1 MNQKG
6 FITLDFLFAFIICFS
21 LSAVVFAFAI
31 TLSVVEIGQYIV
43 FAASRAHSAAHISPE
58 EQAQLAR
65 SKYASLLQDRVI
77 KPIFS
82 NGWFSLSSPAQLEIR
97 QGNGSNFE
105 ADYPTSGD
113 LPNRKIFQGVRA
125 TFNAKM
131 LYMQLPFIGSTSDD
145 ERGFTSRIAAV
156 LLRNPSQVECQTFME
171 ARIDAIW
178 NLEGGRANRFKSSS
192 SQLIPQ
198 EDNGC

>member
-21 LSAVVFAFAI
+21 LSAVVFAFSI

-58 EQAQLAR
+58 EQAKLGRA
-65 SKYASLLQDRVI
+65 KYGSLLQDRVF

-105 ADYPTSGD
+105 ADYPTAGE

-131 LYMQLPFIGSTSDD
+131 LYMRLPFIGSTSDD
-145 ERGFTSRIAAV
+145 ERGFSSRIAAIM
-156 LLRNPSQVECQTFME
+156 LRNPSQTECQSFME
-171 ARIDAIW
+171 ARIDAVW
-178 NLEGGRANRFKSSS
+178 NLESGRASAFKKSAT
-192 SQLIPQ
+192 QLIPQ